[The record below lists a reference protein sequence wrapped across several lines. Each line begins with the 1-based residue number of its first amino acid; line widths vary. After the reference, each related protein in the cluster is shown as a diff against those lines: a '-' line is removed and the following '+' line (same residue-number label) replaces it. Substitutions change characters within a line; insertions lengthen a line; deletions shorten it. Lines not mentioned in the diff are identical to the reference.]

1 MVFNK
6 IGNWMSKTSQG
17 LIESKSVLYFLVV
30 LVIVNLYNYTM
41 IGDEMYAGVMIIIG
55 FLTSFFSKNMIV
67 ILFTAIAVT
76 NLIRFGTELS
86 GKEGFAGIDIDTLTD
101 HVTSPST
108 DNVDDP
114 TEEEV
119 EAQLKN
125 IDMGEINKKGQ
136 DEITNMDLSETE
148 LNKDPEKRDQTLD
161 KLVKGVS
168 SSSMLS
174 QVDKSINTCQLELAR
189 DKLTLAM
196 KHSNRIVNEEQRK
209 EVESIFSIQ
218 MKLIDQLMNISPL
231 VNEFKDILKTA
242 NH

>member
-1 MVFNK
+1 
-6 IGNWMSKTSQG
+6 MSKTSQG
-17 LIESKSVLYFLVV
+17 LIESKIVLYILVV
-30 LVIVNLYNYTM
+30 LVIVNLYNYSM
-41 IGDEMYAGVMIIIG
+41 IGDEMYAGVMILIG

-67 ILFTAIAVT
+67 ILFTSIAVT

-86 GKEGFAGIDIDTLTD
+86 SKEGFAGLDIDTLTD

-108 DNVDDP
+108 DEEP
-114 TEEEV
+114 TKEEV
-119 EAQLKN
+119 ESQLKN
-125 IDMGEINKKGQ
+125 IDMSEIDKKVQ
-136 DEITNMDLSETE
+136 DEITNMNLSDTE

-174 QVDKSINTCQLELAR
+174 QLDKSINTSQLELAK

-196 KHSNRIVNEEQRK
+196 KHSNRIANEQQRK
-209 EVESIFSIQ
+209 EVESIFSVQ

-231 VNEFKDILKTA
+231 VNEFKDILKSA
-242 NH
+242 NN

>member
-1 MVFNK
+1 MVFK
-6 IGNWMSKTSQG
+6 KMGNWMSKTSQG
-17 LIESKSVLYFLVV
+17 LIESKIVLYILVV
-30 LVIVNLYNYTM
+30 LVIVNLYNYSM
-41 IGDEMYAGVMIIIG
+41 IGDEVYAGVMLLIG

-67 ILFTAIAVT
+67 ILFTSIAVT

-86 GKEGFAGIDIDTLTD
+86 SKEGFAGLDIDTLTD

-108 DNVDDP
+108 DDDP

-119 EAQLKN
+119 ESGLKN
-125 IDMGEINKKGQ
+125 IDMGEIDKKVQ
-136 DEITNMDLSETE
+136 DEITNMNLAETE

-174 QVDKSINTCQLELAR
+174 QLDKSINTSQLELAK

-196 KHSNRIVNEEQRK
+196 KHSNRIANEQQRK
-209 EVESIFSIQ
+209 EVESIFSVQ

-231 VNEFKDILKTA
+231 VNEFKDILKSA

>member
-1 MVFNK
+1 MVFK
-6 IGNWMSKTSQG
+6 KMGNWMSKTSQG
-17 LIESKSVLYFLVV
+17 LIESKIVLYILVV
-30 LVIVNLYNYTM
+30 LVIVNLYNYSM
-41 IGDEMYAGVMIIIG
+41 IGDEVYAGVMLLIG

-67 ILFTAIAVT
+67 ILFTSIAVT

-86 GKEGFAGIDIDTLTD
+86 SKEGFAGLDIDTLTD

-108 DNVDDP
+108 DDDP

-119 EAQLKN
+119 ESQLKN
-125 IDMGEINKKGQ
+125 INMGEIDKKVQ
-136 DEITNMDLSETE
+136 DEITNMNLAETE

-174 QVDKSINTCQLELAR
+174 QLDKSINTSQLELAK

-196 KHSNRIVNEEQRK
+196 KHSNRIANEQQRK
-209 EVESIFSIQ
+209 EVESIFSVQ

-231 VNEFKDILKTA
+231 VNEFKDILKSA

>member
-1 MVFNK
+1 MVFKK
-6 IGNWMSKTSQG
+6 IGNWISKTSMG
-17 LIESKSVLYFLVV
+17 LIESKAVLYVLVV

-41 IGDEMYAGVMIIIG
+41 IGDEMYAGVMLIIG

-86 GKEGFAGIDIDTLTD
+86 GREGFAGIDVDTLTD
-101 HVTSPST
+101 HITSPAMEGE
-108 DNVDDP
+108 DP
-114 TEEEV
+114 TEKEV
-119 EAQLKN
+119 ETGLKN
-125 IDMGEINKKGQ
+125 IDMGEIDKKVQ
-136 DEITNMDLSETE
+136 DEITNMNLAETE

-174 QVDKSINTCQLELAR
+174 QLDKSINTSQLELAK

-196 KHSNRIVNEEQRK
+196 KHSNRIVNVQQRT
-209 EVESIFSIQ
+209 EVESIFTVQ

-242 NH
+242 NN

>member
-1 MVFNK
+1 MVFK
-6 IGNWMSKTSQG
+6 KMGNWMSKTSQG
-17 LIESKSVLYFLVV
+17 LIESKIVLYILVV
-30 LVIVNLYNYTM
+30 LVIVNLYNYSM
-41 IGDEMYAGVMIIIG
+41 IGDEVYAGVMLLIG

-67 ILFTAIAVT
+67 ILFTSIAVT

-86 GKEGFAGIDIDTLTD
+86 SKEGFAGLDIDTLTD

-108 DNVDDP
+108 DDDP

-119 EAQLKN
+119 ESQLKN
-125 IDMGEINKKGQ
+125 INMGEIDKKVQ
-136 DEITNMDLSETE
+136 DEITNMNLSDTE

-174 QVDKSINTCQLELAR
+174 QLDKSINTSQLELAK

-196 KHSNRIVNEEQRK
+196 KHSNRIANEQQRK
-209 EVESIFSIQ
+209 EVESIFSVQ

-231 VNEFKDILKTA
+231 VNEFKDILKSA
-242 NH
+242 NN

>member
-1 MVFNK
+1 MVFKK
-6 IGNWMSKTSQG
+6 IGNWMSKTSMG
-17 LIESKSVLYFLVV
+17 LIESKTVLYILVV
-30 LVIVNLYNYTM
+30 LVMVNLYNYTM
-41 IGDEMYAGVMIIIG
+41 IGDEMYAGVMLIIG

-86 GKEGFAGIDIDTLTD
+86 GREGFAGIDVDTLTD
-101 HVTSPST
+101 HITSPAIEGE
-108 DNVDDP
+108 DP
-114 TEEEV
+114 TEKEV
-119 EAQLKN
+119 ETGLKN
-125 IDMGEINKKGQ
+125 IDMGEIDKKVQ
-136 DEITNMDLSETE
+136 DEITNMNLAETE

-174 QVDKSINTCQLELAR
+174 QLDKSINTSQLELAK

-196 KHSNRIVNEEQRK
+196 KHSNRIANVQQRT
-209 EVESIFSIQ
+209 EVESIFTVQ

-242 NH
+242 NN

>member
-1 MVFNK
+1 MVFK
-6 IGNWMSKTSQG
+6 KMGNWMSKTSQG
-17 LIESKSVLYFLVV
+17 LIESKIVLYILVV
-30 LVIVNLYNYTM
+30 LVIVNLYNYSM
-41 IGDEMYAGVMIIIG
+41 IGDEMYAGVMILIG

-67 ILFTAIAVT
+67 ILFTSIAVT

-86 GKEGFAGIDIDTLTD
+86 SKEGFAGLDIDTLTD

-108 DNVDDP
+108 DEEP
-114 TEEEV
+114 TKEEV
-119 EAQLKN
+119 ESQLKN
-125 IDMGEINKKGQ
+125 IDMSEIDKKVQ
-136 DEITNMDLSETE
+136 DEITNMNLSDTE

-174 QVDKSINTCQLELAR
+174 QLDKSINTSQLELAK

-196 KHSNRIVNEEQRK
+196 KHSNRIANEQQRK
-209 EVESIFSIQ
+209 EVESIFSVQ

-231 VNEFKDILKTA
+231 VNEFKDILKSA
-242 NH
+242 NN